1 MHWRSFE
8 EERTVVFDRI
18 IQKITAAL
26 EVSSRAVASNTYETT
41 DFMSARNENLI
52 FFFFFLPPLPGAR
65 QQRCTS
71 ILAVQFM
78 RAPGSSSKDT
88 ENQRGSCLGSSEAKS
103 VVTSQGATGKP
114 ILEPENSET

>member
-1 MHWRSFE
+1 VHWRSFE

-52 FFFFFLPPLPGAR
+52 FFFLFFAAAAR
-65 QQRCTS
+65 R
-71 ILAVQFM
+71 
-78 RAPGSSSKDT
+78 
-88 ENQRGSCLGSSEAKS
+88 
-103 VVTSQGATGKP
+103 
-114 ILEPENSET
+114 ETTTMH